1 MRFWEQEKFCFQIRD
16 SEEVFCKFFLIVSHI
31 FLPPVGGLEGG
42 FIFAF
47 LGAGESSFQKNAS
60 FEEDF
65 VSFLLIVSRIFLPPV
80 GGLEGALFLRFW
92 EQERVL
98 FSNSRF

>member
-1 MRFWEQEKFCFQIRD
+1 MIDYQRFTPKQPKTPYFY
-16 SEEVFCKFFLIVSHI
+16 VFESKREFVS
-31 FLPPVGGLEGG
+31 
-42 FIFAF
+42 
-47 LGAGESSFQKNAS
+47 KNAS

-80 GGLEGALFLRFW
+80 GGLEGGFIFAFLRAG
-92 EQERVL
+92 EVL